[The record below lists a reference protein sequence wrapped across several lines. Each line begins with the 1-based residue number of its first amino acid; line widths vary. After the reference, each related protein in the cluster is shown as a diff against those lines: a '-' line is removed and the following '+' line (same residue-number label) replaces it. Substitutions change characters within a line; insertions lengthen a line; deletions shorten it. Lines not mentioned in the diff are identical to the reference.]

1 MILPDTRIAGV
12 EDLTRM
18 VWAELFRRRVEFRV
32 QGEISSL
39 ISGDL
44 SLKEAKTALEKRYIT
59 AELLKS
65 RGNIT
70 RAAESLGV
78 HRPQLSNLIK
88 KYEVRR
94 EEFE

>member
-1 MILPDTRIAGV
+1 MGALRKGQQEFNIDSEIRR
-12 EDLTRM
+12 LTT
-18 VWAELFRRRVEFRV
+18 
-32 QGEISSL
+32 GE
-39 ISGDL
+39 L
-44 SLKEAKTALEKRYIT
+44 SLKEAKIALERRYIT

-88 KYEVRR
+88 KHNVSR